1 MKLRLTIDQESV
13 NIYIDN
19 GEDREPTHI
28 VYWHLDEVEEDAN
41 VAISI
46 ANAIHLFH
54 TDREELF
61 KSISDTP
68 LLSEKGMLLKCPV
81 CNRHNTREDYD
92 FPDSV
97 RDCDDC
103 GSEWNIDNDIILNAR
118 EII

>member
-1 MKLRLTIDQESV
+1 MNLKLSIDSESV

-19 GEDREPTHI
+19 GDEREPTHI

-46 ANAIHLFH
+46 ANAIHLYY

-61 KSISDTP
+61 KRISIKP
-68 LLSEKGMLLKCPV
+68 LLDEKGMLLKCPV

-92 FPDSV
+92 FPDTI
-97 RDCDDC
+97 RCCDNC
-103 GSEWNIDNDIILNAR
+103 GSEWNLDNEITLNAR
-118 EII
+118 E